1 MGVLGTVR
9 RVVTASQDVS
19 EAELSGFVFWAR
31 QGLAVLGGLSATA
44 ARQDG
49 LMPVGSFLLLSHLLM
64 YTLVFRYLELDF
76 DDTKTAK
83 IATDGLMPSA
93 GMFLLSWILSYNLY
107 NAA

>member
-31 QGLAVLGGLSATA
+31 QGLAVLGGVSATV

-64 YTLVFRYLELDF
+64 YTLVFRYLQLDF
-76 DDTKTAK
+76 DDTTTAK
-83 IATDGLMPSA
+83 IGTDGLMPSA
-93 GMFLLSWILSYNLY
+93 GIFLLAWIISF